1 MSRETA
7 LIGGKSLNS
16 QVRHTSPCAPFRP
29 VAWMARDIETRHA
42 AGGVIYL
49 QSRVELDEYA
59 LHLPEFLQ
67 KWAVERPDQI
77 WLAQRDALDQWQTLT
92 YAAGKAA
99 VDSVTEALLA
109 MPSAV
114 QGPLVILSGN
124 SIEHAVVAMA
134 AMQAGIPVAP
144 ISTAYSLQSTDH
156 SKLKYVFK
164 LLKPG
169 SVFVQDGDQ
178 YRKALSAVDLTDV
191 DVIVVKGSGAGAT
204 YRFDDLLNMKPTV
217 KVAQAIGRI
226 DPDATAK
233 LLFTSGSTGM
243 PKAVKTTHRMMC
255 ANAAMIMQARITD
268 LPPEETMYLDWLPW
282 NHVMGGNGTFN
293 IVLARGVSLYID
305 DGKPVPGAF
314 DKTLRNL
321 REISPVSY
329 TNAPAGYAALAT
341 ALEQDEALRKNFFK
355 NLHTLTYGG
364 ARLPDDIFDRFQ
376 KLAVETIGQRVV
388 FTSTYGATE
397 TAPAATMT
405 HWFTE
410 RVGLIGLP
418 CAGTELK
425 LVPVTDRKFEIRIR
439 NVAVTPG
446 YFNQPELTAAAF
458 DEEGFYKIGDMVEFL
473 DPENVEQGLLF
484 AGRVVE
490 DFKLLSGTFVQVGTL
505 RVDSIV
511 SASPFIQDALVTGQ
525 DRDYVGLLVWLN
537 VEASRAF
544 IGDASAPMSALISHP
559 SIREALVTSFKAHN
573 VAAGNAGSRAIRRIM
588 LLEDPPSVDG
598 NEITDKGYINQRA
611 GLDRRAAQVE
621 RLYCD
626 PPGADVIVIP
636 R

>member
-1 MSRETA
+1 MYLKSRIA
-7 LIGGKSLNS
+7 LDGYG
-16 QVRHTSPCAPFRP
+16 R
-29 VAWMARDIETRHA
+29 
-42 AGGVIYL
+42 
-49 QSRVELDEYA
+49 
-59 LHLPEFLQ
+59 HLPEFLE
-67 KWAVERPDQI
+67 KWAIERPDQV
-77 WLAQRDALDQWQTLT
+77 WLAQRDASDRWQTLT
-92 YAAGKAA
+92 YAAGKVA

-109 MPSAV
+109 MPNAA
-114 QGPLVILSGN
+114 QGPLAILSGN

-144 ISTAYSLQSTDH
+144 ISTAYSLQSSDH
-156 SKLKYVFK
+156 SKLKYIFK
-164 LLKPG
+164 LLNPG
-169 SVFVQDGDQ
+169 AVFVQDGDQ
-178 YRKALSAVDLTDV
+178 YRKALSAVDPVDI
-191 DVIVVKGSGAGAT
+191 DVIVVHGEQFKGA
-204 YRFDDLLNMKPTV
+204 YRFDHLLKTEASAR
-217 KVAQAIGRI
+217 VATAISQI

-255 ANAAMIMQARITD
+255 ANAAMIMQARITEV
-268 LPPEETMYLDWLPW
+268 PPNEAKYLDWLPW
-282 NHVMGGNGTFN
+282 NHVMGGNGVFN
-293 IVLARGVSLYID
+293 IVLARGASLYID

-314 DKTLRNL
+314 EKTLRNL

-329 TNAPAGYAALAT
+329 SNAPAGYAALAT
-341 ALEQDEALRKNFFK
+341 ALEQDDALRRNFFK

-376 KLAVETIGQRVV
+376 KLAVETIGQRIV

-425 LVPVTDRKFEIRIR
+425 LLPIDDGKFEIRIR
-439 NVAVTPG
+439 SAAVTPG

-473 DPENVEQGLLF
+473 DPDDVEQGLLF

-511 SASPFIQDALVTGQ
+511 SASPFIQDALVAGQ
-525 DRDYVGLLVWLN
+525 DRDYVGLLAWLN
-537 VEASRAF
+537 VEACRAF
-544 IGDASAPMSALISHP
+544 VGDASAPISSLISHP
-559 SIREALVTSFKAHN
+559 SIREALIASFKAHN
-573 VAAGNAGSRAIRRIM
+573 VAAGNAGSRAIRRVL
-588 LLEDPPSVDG
+588 LLEDPPSVDE
-598 NEITDKGYINQRA
+598 NEITDKGYINQRV

-621 RLYCD
+621 CLYAD
-626 PPGADVIVIP
+626 PPGADVVVVP